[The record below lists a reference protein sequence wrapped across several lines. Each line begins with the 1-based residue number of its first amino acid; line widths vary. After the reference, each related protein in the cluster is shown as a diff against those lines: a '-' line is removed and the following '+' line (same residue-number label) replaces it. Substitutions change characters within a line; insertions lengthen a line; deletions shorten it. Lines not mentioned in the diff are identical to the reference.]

1 MRSGYQGIKAALC
14 SDHAASLFTNE
25 ASSDGVALR
34 VDMQCVK
41 LLIVGRIGVRQFCV
55 FCAFCVRFFVEMPL
69 LIKIL
74 VILDLIQNPLII
86 GIDLIE

>member
-1 MRSGYQGIKAALC
+1 
-14 SDHAASLFTNE
+14 
-25 ASSDGVALR
+25 
-34 VDMQCVK
+34 MQCVK

-69 LIKIL
+69 LIKNL